1 MLLEIIVMLNVSPI
15 GSVLLILFPF
25 PIYRFFEMV
34 SFRFFEKSVMEA
46 ASVFFF
52 YLLYGF
58 AEHFD
63 YLALLAL
70 V

>member
-1 MLLEIIVMLNVSPI
+1 M
-15 GSVLLILFPF
+15 ILFPF